1 MKNKKIVLGLGIFI
15 ALIAIMVGVWMGTR
29 PKQEKEG
36 EKTPVA
42 VEMEVKIEVVNS
54 QKESK
59 VYELKTDAKYL
70 QEVMDEAKE
79 KGLTYELENGM
90 VLKVNDERADYQ
102 TDGAYWAIYVN
113 GEYGSYGI
121 AEQPVKDQDV
131 FKLEYTK
138 AQ

>member
-29 PKQEKEG
+29 QKPEKEG
-36 EKTPVA
+36 EKTPVT

-59 VYELKTDAKYL
+59 IYELKTDAKYL
-70 QEVMDEAKE
+70 QDVMDEAKE
-79 KGLTYELENGM
+79 KGLTYELDNGM
-90 VLKVNDERADYQ
+90 ILKVNDERADYQ
-102 TDGAYWAIYVN
+102 ADGAYWAIYVN

-121 AEQPVKDQDV
+121 AEQPVKNQDV

>member
-1 MKNKKIVLGLGIFI
+1 MKNKKIILGLGIFI

-29 PKQEKEG
+29 QKPVEEG

-42 VEMEVKIEVVNS
+42 VGKEITIEIVNS

-59 VYELKTDAKYL
+59 SYELKTEAEYL
-70 QEVMDEAKE
+70 QEAMDEAKE
-79 KGLTYELENGM
+79 DGLTYEMENGM
-90 VLKVNDERADYQ
+90 ILIVNGERANFQ
-102 TDGAYWAIYVN
+102 TDGAYWGIFVN

-131 FKLEYTK
+131 FKIEYTK